1 MPDDEDDIEVFKYAE
16 KICQLTLKWNT
27 LTYMNMQIF
36 VILIC

>member
-16 KICQLTLKWNT
+16 NCQLLLMDT